1 MSREEEQAVAALR
14 QKGSG
19 RQMSPGRRIAYAV
32 GKPIVRTL
40 IGLLWSTYRVELV
53 SGKEHIDAVIQRTE
67 SPCTLL
73 LASRHIGLSDDASSG
88 WVRRGFNAG
97 IIISPSVDGE
107 VPSSIARSWGVKV
120 IRGSATRTGTLAM
133 RDMHNVMKEGTSIIT
148 AADGPVGPAYFF
160 KSGVIMTSRIGNAPM
175 LPISCAAN
183 RAWYLKRWDDFMI
196 PKPFAKIAVAV
207 GEPHSVPAGV
217 SKEGL
222 ELEREA
228 MQNAVNELFE
238 LSKRAVTSPMEGKT

>member
-1 MSREEEQAVAALR
+1 MSREDEQAVAALR

-19 RQMSPGRRIAYAV
+19 RQMSPGRRLAYAI
-32 GKPIVRTL
+32 GKPIARAL
-40 IGLLWSTYRVELV
+40 IAVLWSTYRVKV
-53 SGKEHIDAVIQRTE
+53 VAGQNQIDAAINAQRAYV
-67 SPCTLL
+67 PCYWHRDILVCLMTLKQ
-73 LASRHIGLSDDASSG
+73 
-88 WVRRGFNAG
+88 WVQRGFNAG

-107 VPSSIARSWGVKV
+107 VPSSIARSWGIKV

-133 RDMHNVMKEGTSIIT
+133 RDMHNVMKAGTSIIT

-160 KSGVIMTSRIGNAPM
+160 KFGVIMTSRIGNAPM
-175 LPISCAAN
+175 LPIACAAS

-207 GEPHSVPAGV
+207 GAPHSVPSGV

-222 ELEREA
+222 EAEREA

-238 LSKRAVTSPMEGKT
+238 LSKRAVTSSTESKT